1 MEPNP
6 GQELFVAEKCGILV
20 SVTEQWIICCA
31 PGVRVHLLRLLQ
43 RSGRAVIHMKKKLY
57 RHSLAL
63 LSALC
68 LISGCGNASA
78 ASMHLRKTEGTVS
91 VSDAEG
97 QSVAPAENLGLYSG
111 YGVGTEAESYA
122 WIDLDHVKLAKM
134 DQSSQISVSKE
145 DKALSIDV
153 ISGSLFFNVT
163 EPLADDET
171 MDIRTSTMA
180 VGIRGTCGWVEIPEA
195 DVMRVYILEGTVI
208 CTAGENTAAVGAGE
222 MAEMTAEGEI
232 TVEKFSV
239 LGVPDFVAKELEAD
253 ESLNQAVKDASGL
266 DVAGDPLRAYGDYL
280 NNLIKSNDW
289 ELVFAEEVDF
299 EGDGRPELA
308 AIFVYELQYESL
320 PNIVKTYILRN
331 GPEGLDVL
339 LERRVGWPKNGQG
352 HGKVSLMES
361 GGRRFLL
368 YHNLGVSNENLIY
381 YGSIASQDGDSS
393 CWGIVDAVGNN
404 NADGSLDDFVGMKY
418 GKGPVRE
425 DGLVSPG
432 IMEYS
437 TLEEI
442 TAVIEKYTEERVLFS
457 LDF

>member
-1 MEPNP
+1 
-6 GQELFVAEKCGILV
+6 
-20 SVTEQWIICCA
+20 
-31 PGVRVHLLRLLQ
+31 
-43 RSGRAVIHMKKKLY
+43 MKKKLY
-57 RHSLAL
+57 RHSLALLPAL

-195 DVMRVYILEGTVI
+195 DVMRVYILEGTVM

-280 NNLIKSNDW
+280 NGLIHRNQGK
-289 ELVFAEEVDF
+289 LIFAEEIDF
-299 EGDGRPELA
+299 EDDGSPELA
-308 AIFVYELQYESL
+308 VTFISERQGDPLPQLEL
-320 PNIVKTYILRN
+320 NTYILRN
-331 GPEGLDVL
+331 GPEGPEEL
-339 LERRVGWPKNGQG
+339 LRIRDGWQENGHG
-352 HGKVSLMES
+352 HGKVSLMEY
-361 GGRRFLL
+361 GGKRFLL
-368 YHNLGVSNENLIY
+368 YYSSLAASHEDYVY

-393 CWGIVDAVGNN
+393 CWGSADAIINN
-404 NADGSLDDFVGMKY
+404 NLDGSMDDFVGMKY
-418 GKGPVRE
+418 GKSPVGE
-425 DGLVSPG
+425 NGLTLGAV
-432 IMEYS
+432 EYS

-457 LDF
+457 QDF

>member
-1 MEPNP
+1 
-6 GQELFVAEKCGILV
+6 
-20 SVTEQWIICCA
+20 
-31 PGVRVHLLRLLQ
+31 
-43 RSGRAVIHMKKKLY
+43 MKKKLY
-57 RHSLAL
+57 RRSLAL
-63 LSALC
+63 LLSLC
-68 LISGCGNASA
+68 IVSGCGNASA

-91 VSDAEG
+91 VSDGEG
-97 QSVAPAENLGLYSG
+97 QSVAPADNLGLYSG
-111 YGVGTEAESYA
+111 YGVDTEAESYA

-134 DQSSQISVSKE
+134 DQSSRISVLKE

-180 VGIRGTCGWVEIPEA
+180 VGIRGTCGWVEIPKA
-195 DVMRVYILEGTVI
+195 DVMRVYILEGKVV

-239 LGVPDFVAKELEAD
+239 LSVPDFVAKELEAD

-266 DVAGDPLRAYGDYL
+266 DIAGDPLRAYGDYL
-280 NNLIKSNDW
+280 NGLINRNDG
-289 ELVFAEEVDF
+289 ELVFAEEIDF
-299 EGDGRPELA
+299 EGDGSPELA
-308 AIFVYELQYESL
+308 AIFISERQSDPL
-320 PNIVKTYILRN
+320 PEIEVKTYIFRN
-331 GPEGLDVL
+331 GPESLDMTFYGGV
-339 LERRVGWPKNGQG
+339 WQKNGHG

-368 YHNLGVSNENLIY
+368 YYESLAAPNEDYCY
-381 YGSIASQDGDSS
+381 YGSVAQQDGDPSF
-393 CWGIVDAVGNN
+393 WGIVDAVRNN
-404 NADGSLDDFVGMKY
+404 NVDGSNDALDIMHY
-418 GKGPVRE
+418 GKCPVGE
-425 DGLVSPG
+425 NGLTSG
-432 IMEYS
+432 GLEYS

-442 TAVIEKYTEERVLFS
+442 TAVIEKYTEERVLFT